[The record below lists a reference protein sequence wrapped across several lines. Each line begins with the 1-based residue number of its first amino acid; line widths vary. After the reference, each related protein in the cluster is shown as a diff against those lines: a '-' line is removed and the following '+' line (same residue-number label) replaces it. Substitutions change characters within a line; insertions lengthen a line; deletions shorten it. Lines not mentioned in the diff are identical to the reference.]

1 MKFEDMAIEADI
13 ASAVRDVINAGAIA
27 AGRFADEVIGVGPL
41 PGTTEWEAEQATS
54 VPAERTVAWH
64 LLSLRVQ
71 LAAGLDGI
79 ETVVVL
85 RMQGATWASIGRA
98 TGMSRQSAHERW
110 GARTA
115 AILDPMETG
124 TMPAIVADDNS
135 VS

>member
-1 MKFEDMAIEADI
+1 MKFEDTVIHADI
-13 ASAVRDVINAGAIA
+13 ASAVRDVVNAGATE

-41 PGTTEWEAEQATS
+41 PGTKEWDAEQATS
-54 VPAERTVAWH
+54 VPAERALAWH

-71 LAAGLDGI
+71 LSAGLDGI

-85 RMQGATWASIGRA
+85 RTQGATWATIGRA

-110 GARTA
+110 GTRAA

-124 TMPAIVADDNS
+124 EMPAIVADDDS
-135 VS
+135 VH